1 MLQLFS
7 MTDMHARLALPG
19 KTVRMSELAMI
30 EEALTHGLHGLPR
43 ACGGYYMC
51 NRASWWTTG
60 GCERHI

>member
-43 ACGGYYMC
+43 ARGG
-51 NRASWWTTG
+51 
-60 GCERHI
+60 

>member
-43 ACGGYYMC
+43 ACGGY
-51 NRASWWTTG
+51 
-60 GCERHI
+60 